1 MRSLSSANLDPL
13 VQAFRDNAPVILASL
28 ALVLGALC
36 AFLLRRLALAHAQLH
51 RAQAAAEE
59 AVRAAALAAPG
70 GIDPEAVLEVLR
82 RGLPPTLD
90 NVYAAMQRHE
100 ARDRAEQNG
109 VPSEEAVQVAVSPP
123 G

>member
-1 MRSLSSANLDPL
+1 MRSLSTANLDPL
-13 VQAFRDNAPVILASL
+13 VQAFRDNAVVILASL

-36 AFLLRRLALAHAQLH
+36 AFLLRRLAVAQGQLH

-59 AVRAAALAAPG
+59 AARAAALAAPG

-100 ARDRAEQNG
+100 ARDRVEQNA
-109 VPSEEAVQVAVSPP
+109 VMSEEAAEVPVSPP